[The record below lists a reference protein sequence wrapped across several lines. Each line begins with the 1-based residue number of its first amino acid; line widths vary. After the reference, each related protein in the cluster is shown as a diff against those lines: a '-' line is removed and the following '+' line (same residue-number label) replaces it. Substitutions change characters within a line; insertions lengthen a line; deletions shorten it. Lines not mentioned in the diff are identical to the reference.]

1 MLRFNILHNMKSFI
15 IDVFD
20 LRCDFQTVISLR
32 NVF

>member
-1 MLRFNILHNMKSFI
+1 MLRFNVLNNMKSFI

-20 LRCDFQTVISLR
+20 LRYDFQTVISLR